1 MKGIDTVIFVLAAG
15 IRQRKELII
24 KKRDIHTAVGIAAT
38 FGRK

>member
-1 MKGIDTVIFVLAAG
+1 MNDIDMDISVLAAG
-15 IRQRKELII
+15 IQQEKELII